1 MRFLV
6 FIRYFIE
13 FFLYKIVFVIL
24 NLFSRKFSKNIFS
37 YSFMLLGRLSKYNKI
52 AKNNCKIVFSDFSD
66 KEITKIINNSW
77 KNLGKNL
84 YELNNL
90 KKLIDDKSAIKILG
104 LEKLKKIKKENSPVI
119 FFSIHSGNW
128 EICVPIL
135 DKSGFNIGAIYRHI
149 NNVFFDRYIF
159 KKRTDSLKTK
169 NSFYTP
175 KGKLSAKEILEGVIN
190 NKNIFLLVDQKDS
203 AGSFI
208 NFFGKKVKT
217 QTGFLKIARKYNLK
231 IIPMKNIRLPN
242 NTLQITFE
250 KPLEHNKNQVSDD
263 EKMLEINSIVER
275 WIKEDPENWFWQ
287 HKRFS

>member
-37 YSFMLLGRLSKYNKI
+37 YLFMLLGRLSKYNKI
-52 AKNNCKIVFSDFSD
+52 AKDNCKIVFSDFSD

-90 KKLIDDKSAIKILG
+90 KKLIDDKNAIKILG

-203 AGSFI
+203 AGTLI
-208 NFFGKKVKT
+208 NFFGRKVKT

-231 IIPMKNIRLPN
+231 IIPMRNIRLPD

-250 KPLEHNKNQVSDD
+250 EPLDHSNDNISDD
-263 EKMLEINSIVER
+263 KKMLEINAIVER
-275 WIKEDPENWFWQ
+275 WIRESPENWFWQ
-287 HKRFS
+287 HKRFN

>member
-24 NLFSRKFSKNIFS
+24 SLFSRKFSKKIFS

-90 KKLIDDKSAIKILG
+90 KKLIDDKNAIKILG

-203 AGSFI
+203 AGTLI
-208 NFFGKKVKT
+208 NFFGRKVKT
-217 QTGFLKIARKYNLK
+217 QTGFLKIARKYNLR
-231 IIPMKNIRLPN
+231 IIPMRNIRLPD

-250 KPLEHNKNQVSDD
+250 EPLGHSNDNISDD
-263 EKMLEINSIVER
+263 KKMLEINAIVER
-275 WIKEDPENWFWQ
+275 WIRESPENWFWQ
-287 HKRFS
+287 HKRFN

>member
-24 NLFSRKFSKNIFS
+24 SLFSRKFSKKIFS

-90 KKLIDDKSAIKILG
+90 KKLIDDKNAIKILG

-203 AGSFI
+203 AGTLI
-208 NFFGKKVKT
+208 NFFGRKVKT

-231 IIPMKNIRLPN
+231 IIPMRNIRLPD

-250 KPLEHNKNQVSDD
+250 EPLDHSNDNINDD
-263 EKMLEINSIVER
+263 KKMLEINAIVER
-275 WIKEDPENWFWQ
+275 WIRESPENWVWQ
-287 HKRFS
+287 HKRFN

>member
-1 MRFLV
+1 MQFLI

-24 NLFSRKFSKNIFS
+24 SLFSRKFSKKIFS
-37 YSFMLLGRLSKYNKI
+37 YSFMLLGKLSKYNKI

-90 KKLIDDKSAIKILG
+90 KKLIDDKNAIKILG

-231 IIPMKNIRLPN
+231 IIPMRNIRLPA

-250 KPLEHNKNQVSDD
+250 EPLGHSNDNISDD
-263 EKMLEINSIVER
+263 KKMLEINAIVER
-275 WIKEDPENWFWQ
+275 WIRESPENWFWQ
-287 HKRFS
+287 HKRFN

>member
-24 NLFSRKFSKNIFS
+24 RLFSRKFSKKIFS

-90 KKLIDDKSAIKILG
+90 KKLIDDKNAIKILG

-149 NNVFFDRYIF
+149 NNFFFDRYIF

-203 AGSFI
+203 AGTLI
-208 NFFGKKVKT
+208 NFFGRKVKT

-231 IIPMKNIRLPN
+231 IIPMRNIRLPD

-250 KPLEHNKNQVSDD
+250 EPLDHSNDNISDD
-263 EKMLEINSIVER
+263 KKMLEINAIVER
-275 WIKEDPENWFWQ
+275 WIRESPENWFWQ
-287 HKRFS
+287 HKRFN

>member
-1 MRFLV
+1 MRILV
-6 FIRYFIE
+6 LIRYFIE
-13 FFLYKIVFVIL
+13 FFLFKIVFIAL
-24 NLFSRKFSKNIFS
+24 SLFSRKISKIIFS
-37 YSFMLLGRLSKYNKI
+37 YSFMFLGRLSKYNKI
-52 AKNNCKIVFSDFSD
+52 AKDNCKIVFSDFSD

-90 KKLIDDKSAIKILG
+90 KKLIDDKNAIKILG
-104 LEKLKKIKKENSPVI
+104 LEKLKKIKKENSQVI
-119 FFSIHSGNW
+119 FFSINSGNW

-175 KGKLSAKEILEGVIN
+175 KGKLSAKEIIEGVIN

-203 AGSFI
+203 AGTLI
-208 NFFGKKVKT
+208 NFFGRKVKT

-231 IIPMKNIRLPN
+231 IIPMRNIRLPD

-250 KPLEHNKNQVSDD
+250 EPLGHSNDNISDD
-263 EKMLEINSIVER
+263 KKMLEINAIVER
-275 WIKEDPENWFWQ
+275 WIRESPENWFWQ
-287 HKRFS
+287 HKRFN

>member
-24 NLFSRKFSKNIFS
+24 NLFSKKFSKNIFS
-37 YSFMLLGRLSKYNKI
+37 YSFMLLGKLSKYNKI

-90 KKLIDDKSAIKILG
+90 KKLIDDKNAIKILG

-203 AGSFI
+203 AGTSI

-231 IIPMKNIRLPN
+231 IIPMRNIRLPD

-250 KPLEHNKNQVSDD
+250 EPLGHSNDNISDD
-263 EKMLEINSIVER
+263 KKMLEINSIVER
-275 WIKEDPENWFWQ
+275 WIRESPENWFWQ
-287 HKRFS
+287 HKRFN

>member
-1 MRFLV
+1 MRILV
-6 FIRYFIE
+6 LIRYFIE
-13 FFLYKIVFVIL
+13 FLLFKIVFIAL
-24 NLFSRKFSKNIFS
+24 SLFSRKISKIIFS
-37 YSFMLLGRLSKYNKI
+37 YSFMFLGRLSKYNKI

-90 KKLIDDKSAIKILG
+90 KKLIDDKNAIKILG

-203 AGSFI
+203 AGTLI
-208 NFFGKKVKT
+208 NFFGRKVKT

-231 IIPMKNIRLPN
+231 IIPMRNIRLPD

-250 KPLEHNKNQVSDD
+250 EPLDHSNDNISD
-263 EKMLEINSIVER
+263 EKKMLEINAIVER
-275 WIKEDPENWFWQ
+275 WIRESPENWFWQ
-287 HKRFS
+287 HKRFN

>member
-24 NLFSRKFSKNIFS
+24 SLFSRKFSKKIFS

-90 KKLIDDKSAIKILG
+90 KKLIDDKNAIKILG
-104 LEKLKKIKKENSPVI
+104 LEKLKKIKKENSQVI

-203 AGSFI
+203 AGTLI
-208 NFFGKKVKT
+208 NFFGRKVKT

-231 IIPMKNIRLPN
+231 IIPMRNIRLPD

-250 KPLEHNKNQVSDD
+250 EPLDHSNDNINDD
-263 EKMLEINSIVER
+263 KKMLEINAIVER
-275 WIKEDPENWFWQ
+275 WIRESPENWFWQ
-287 HKRFS
+287 HKRFN